1 MQLHRKHRMSPH
13 GRNIDDFSGTF
24 GNHRR
29 NRLSATVKYGRKIS
43 LNDPV
48 PVLICHISQKINIGN
63 TCIVDE
69 YIKMCTFLIN
79 FIVNCPYVVRIS
91 YITRYK
97 CTWSM
102 VFFGDICPELLTH
115 LQKKSNSKMYDIRG
129 KRIKVRCFSD
139 ASGSTCNKDCFL
151 FHNLSPPDQFIVP
164 GYPNRH
170 ALERDSRRRG

>member
-1 MQLHRKHRMSPH
+1 M
-13 GRNIDDFSGTF
+13 
-24 GNHRR
+24 
-29 NRLSATVKYGRKIS
+29 
-43 LNDPV
+43 NDPV

-102 VFFGDICPELLTH
+102 VFFGDICPELFELI
-115 LQKKSNSKMYDIRG
+115 Y
-129 KRIKVRCFSD
+129 
-139 ASGSTCNKDCFL
+139 
-151 FHNLSPPDQFIVP
+151 
-164 GYPNRH
+164 
-170 ALERDSRRRG
+170 RRRAIQKCMISAGSE